1 MTDPLSPLQVVIV
14 SGLSGSGKSVALHA
28 LEDAGFFC
36 VDNLPS
42 ALVIDF
48 VRLCEHN
55 QAVRR
60 VAVALDVRE
69 RWFARDRDESHAQL
83 LNVLEA
89 LSARGASKD
98 GAGQA
103 SSILFLVCDEEI
115 LVNRFKT
122 TRRPHPLV
130 AHDVAA
136 SLGEAIA
143 LEREWLMPFR
153 ERASLV
159 IDTSGLTVH
168 DLRRRVTTLYGERAS
183 QPLALHLLSFGF
195 RHGVPAE
202 ADFVFDVR
210 FLDNPF
216 FVKELRDQTGLD
228 PTVARFVTSQPLA
241 TRLLDHIDGLVAD
254 VLPAIT
260 AEGRAS
266 LTLAIGCTGGHHR
279 SVALTQ
285 ALALRLTA
293 RGSTPH
299 IVHRDIAR

>member
-1 MTDPLSPLQVVIV
+1 MTESLPPLQVVIV

-42 ALVIDF
+42 ALVTEF
-48 VRLCEHN
+48 VRLCEAN

-83 LNVLEA
+83 LDVLED
-89 LSARGASKD
+89 LSARGGGS
-98 GAGQA
+98 GGTHA

-122 TRRPHPLV
+122 TRRPHPLI

-143 LEREWLMPFR
+143 LEREWLTPFR

-228 PTVARFVTSQPLA
+228 DAVARFVTAQPLA
-241 TRLLDHIDGLVAD
+241 RRLLDHIDGLVSD

-266 LTLAIGCTGGHHR
+266 LTLAVGCTGGHHR
-279 SVALTQ
+279 SVALVQ
-285 ALALRLTA
+285 ALAERFALRGPA
-293 RGSTPH
+293 PH